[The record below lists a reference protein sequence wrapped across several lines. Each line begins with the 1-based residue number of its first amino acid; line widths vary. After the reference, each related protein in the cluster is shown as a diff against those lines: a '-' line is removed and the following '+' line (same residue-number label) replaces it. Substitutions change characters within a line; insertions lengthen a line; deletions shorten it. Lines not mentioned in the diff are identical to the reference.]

1 MPDFLD
7 KFTKN
12 VSKSIDTI
20 RAKSGTMVES
30 AKIRNQIKL
39 EEQEQGVRFQ
49 ELGRMAHMLL
59 QKEIQK
65 DSLDAERI
73 QDLRE
78 KSDTIR
84 AKEEQVAQLNLQL
97 QSLALKEA
105 SSIAGKRALGK
116 CPGCGT
122 MIYEGD
128 KFCGV
133 CGGKVA
139 DMVREDTAA
148 AVPAHEEAHC
158 PSCGYGSPEG
168 SRFCLKCGNALTAL
182 GDPAQEP

>member
-12 VSKSIDTI
+12 VSKTIDTVK
-20 RAKSGTMVES
+20 AKSGTMVES
-30 AKIRNQIKL
+30 ARIRNQIKVME
-39 EEQEQGVRFQ
+39 EEQTVRFQ
-49 ELGRMAHMLL
+49 ELGRMAHVLL

-78 KSDTIR
+78 KSDTIK
-84 AKEEQVAQLNLQL
+84 AKEDQIAQLNLQL
-97 QSLALKEA
+97 QNLALKEA

-122 MIYEGD
+122 MIYEAD

-133 CGGKVA
+133 CGLKVA
-139 DMVREDTAA
+139 DMVWESAAPASSTQGEDF
-148 AVPAHEEAHC
+148 C
-158 PSCGYGSPEG
+158 PSCGHGNPQG
-168 SRFCLKCGNALTAL
+168 SRFCLKCGTALTA
-182 GDPAQEP
+182 PAREP

>member
-12 VSKSIDTI
+12 VSKTVDTVK
-20 RAKSGTMVES
+20 AKSGTIVES
-30 AKIRNQIKL
+30 AKIRSQIKVME
-39 EEQEQGVRFQ
+39 EEQSVRYQ
-49 ELGRMAHMLL
+49 ELGRMAHVLL

-78 KSDTIR
+78 KSDTI
-84 AKEEQVAQLNLQL
+84 KVKQEQIAQLNMELQN
-97 QSLALKEA
+97 LALKEA
-105 SSIAGKRALGK
+105 SSIAGKKALGK

-128 KFCGV
+128 RFCGV
-133 CGGKVA
+133 CGRKVA
-139 DMVREDTAA
+139 DMVWESAPV
-148 AVPAHEEAHC
+148 VPAGDVTFC
-158 PSCGYGSPEG
+158 PSCGYGNPPG
-168 SRFCLKCGNALTAL
+168 SRFCLKCGTALT
-182 GDPAQEP
+182 GPDDTTPEP